1 MIQDTLPE
9 RLPIRELKYLLSID
23 YDTFKLY
30 GKSIYKN
37 ESDRK
42 NHFDQ
47 LKTFCSKSL
56 KTNGVTEHNY
66 YYSKN
71 TPDNVGGRIF
81 SKNGVQGL
89 SKKIRGF
96 IMKHT
101 TDIDMKNAHPVIL
114 NYLCKLHS
122 IHAPSLEYYINN
134 RESIIGNGADRENLK
149 SRFLEALN
157 NNKINYKV
165 KDTFFRKFDNEMKF
179 IQKTLC
185 TLSDYE
191 SILKSVPNEK
201 KDSNLYCSCLNH
213 ILCKYENLI
222 LNSCKKVLHE
232 IILKM
237 Q

>member
-1 MIQDTLPE
+1 MYLEEPFRIIWLSKSNYAIFLLDGIISNKKQKIEMDLFLRDAYKKDLKEYYYILYRKIMIQDTLTE

-47 LKTFCSKSL
+47 LKSFCSKSL

-114 NYLCKLHS
+114 NYLCKLHN
-122 IHAPSLEYYINN
+122 IHAPSLEYYITN
-134 RESIIGNGADRENLK
+134 
-149 SRFLEALN
+149 
-157 NNKINYKV
+157 INTYQY
-165 KDTFFRKFDNEMKF
+165 N
-179 IQKTLC
+179 
-185 TLSDYE
+185 TLSIYN
-191 SILKSVPNEK
+191 K
-201 KDSNLYCSCLNH
+201 
-213 ILCKYENLI
+213 
-222 LNSCKKVLHE
+222 
-232 IILKM
+232 
-237 Q
+237 